1 MWEVVFN
8 KVGEFQEIVQV
19 NQLTLGGHS
28 SGIYD
33 IAFDVD
39 TSHIATVSKDG
50 TWRLFD
56 TKGKFHDFIFSITS
70 LLMLIVFGRSFS
82 LNYFNLPD
90 VKLSP
95 S

>member
-1 MWEVVFN
+1 M
-8 KVGEFQEIVQV
+8 
-19 NQLTLGGHS
+19 TLGGHS

-56 TKGKFHDFIFSITS
+56 TKGRFSYIYWVV
-70 LLMLIVFGRSFS
+70 IVRLKQIGFS
-82 LNYFNLPD
+82 PQKKIKINIY
-90 VKLSP
+90 KTI
-95 S
+95 